1 MLITCAIIVTPISL
15 VNIKPYWMG
24 WGGPNHLTNIS
35 HTNLFATI
43 CFVLYCLDV
52 GHEENNLLNTNLVY
66 QNINMM
72 NNNIPD
78 QIYIIIMLLH
88 VTIVLIT

>member
-1 MLITCAIIVTPISL
+1 MKKYIEVIYFVNMCQFYNAIL
-15 VNIKPYWMG
+15 FKYIK
-24 WGGPNHLTNIS
+24 LK
-35 HTNLFATI
+35 
-43 CFVLYCLDV
+43 
-52 GHEENNLLNTNLVY
+52 ENNLLNTNLVY

-88 VTIVLIT
+88 VTIVRIT